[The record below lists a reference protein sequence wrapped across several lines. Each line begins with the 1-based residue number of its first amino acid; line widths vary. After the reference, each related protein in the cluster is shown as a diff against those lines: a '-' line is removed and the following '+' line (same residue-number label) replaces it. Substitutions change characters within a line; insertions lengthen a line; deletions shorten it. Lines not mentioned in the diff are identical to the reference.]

1 MSNLIMISSK
11 IDKKTYD
18 ILSEL
23 AESMKVSKTAILKEW
38 INIMQKIYIQEQIKK
53 SYSNLWNDLE
63 SRELVET
70 GIQDFSSLYN

>member
-1 MSNLIMISSK
+1 
-11 IDKKTYD
+11 
-18 ILSEL
+18 L